1 MARRTPP
8 NLSSVLTFPQVAK
21 VILSCLPAKTI
32 YTSARLVCKTW
43 NTQADVVLQRRRQY
57 YWDIFQPDQE
67 KDADGCYQ
75 KIKDF
80 FEKLPVRPEHV
91 IIFCSS
97 KLWESKIRSF
107 KQATKV
113 TFSKAFQRLL
123 PLRCKVS
130 CIVTDGVI
138 GTSSDLKQ
146 TLELE
151 QNDVQAASVL
161 CFGKPSGLELRS
173 LKLNS
178 AIATEMMNHVK
189 RQRGSMPQELASV
202 SKDLKTLLAFSE
214 DSCETEIGQTLY
226 KALGAPLIAGAI
238 VKTLSMGPAHKD
250 EVLSC
255 LGFCGADIQTAS
267 VMFSMQVDTS
277 EEAEKVAARLRQKV
291 VGMPLKNSIAFMFA
305 CVGRGEY
312 HYGLPSVESS
322 AFRKYFP
329 DTPLLGLFG
338 NGETGYEFPIEGD
351 VGDIPRMFHA
361 YTTAVVLLCLP

>member
-1 MARRTPP
+1 MYSVNSVFENIITPYIF
-8 NLSSVLTFPQVAK
+8 VLPVPSCTHISFLTVLDCLHY
-21 VILSCLPAKTI
+21 VIL
-32 YTSARLVCKTW
+32 YR
-43 NTQADVVLQRRRQY
+43 
-57 YWDIFQPDQE
+57 
-67 KDADGCYQ
+67 
-75 KIKDF
+75 
-80 FEKLPVRPEHV
+80 
-91 IIFCSS
+91 
-97 KLWESKIRSF
+97 
-107 KQATKV
+107 
-113 TFSKAFQRLL
+113 
-123 PLRCKVS
+123 
-130 CIVTDGVI
+130 
-138 GTSSDLKQ
+138 
-146 TLELE
+146 
-151 QNDVQAASVL
+151 
-161 CFGKPSGLELRS
+161 
-173 LKLNS
+173 
-178 AIATEMMNHVK
+178 
-189 RQRGSMPQELASV
+189 
-202 SKDLKTLLAFSE
+202 
-214 DSCETEIGQTLY
+214 
-226 KALGAPLIAGAI
+226 
-238 VKTLSMGPAHKD
+238 HKD